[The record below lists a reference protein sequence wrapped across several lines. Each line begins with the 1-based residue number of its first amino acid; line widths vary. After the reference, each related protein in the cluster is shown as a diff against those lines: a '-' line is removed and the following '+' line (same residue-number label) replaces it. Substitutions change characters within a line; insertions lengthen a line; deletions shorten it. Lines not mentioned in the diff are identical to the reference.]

1 MTPPT
6 RVPYPG
12 GMRAGRSGWS
22 YPVAWDLA
30 GAASLTV
37 LSVGMAV
44 FSAGS
49 RAAGVVRHPGVLAV
63 VLIAGASLPLG
74 AHRRAPRSV
83 ALLSTAS
90 CVAALVLRYPTGLAP
105 VSAIL
110 ALFSMA
116 YLTSSRCALAA
127 GALLGI
133 ALLAALVAGPE
144 DLGAVGLA
152 SNLISIGFVLLA
164 GRLLRVRADQHALLA
179 DQHRQLQELGRAQAE
194 AAVATERMRIA
205 REIHDVVGHSLVAIT
220 LQARA
225 GLRRLQRAAE
235 ALREIE
241 ALASNALGETR
252 SAVSAIR
259 SGLAAE
265 LAPQPGVDDLVNL
278 AGSMRGPELDID
290 LEVDSSA
297 RSIDPQLQLALYR
310 IAQESLA
317 NTARHA
323 HAPPGA
329 LLHAR
334 VRLRAGPRTAALEV
348 SDDGAPPTGVTAE
361 GSGLTGMRERARHFG
376 GSIVAGPGPAGGWQ
390 VHARFPLPVTGLSD
404 PAAAG
409 TGAVPEST
417 EGLPAGPSGPA
428 GAGEQALAD
437 AARRQP

>member
-1 MTPPT
+1 MH
-6 RVPYPG
+6 
-12 GMRAGRSGWS
+12 AGRSGWS

-30 GAASLTV
+30 AAASLTA

-44 FSAGS
+44 LSAGS
-49 RAAGVVRHPGVLAV
+49 RAGGVVRHPGVLAV
-63 VLIAGASLPLG
+63 VLIVGATLPLG
-74 AHRRAPRSV
+74 AYRRAPRSV
-83 ALLSTAS
+83 ALLSTAFS
-90 CVAALVLRYPTGLAP
+90 VAALVLRYPPGLAP
-105 VSAIL
+105 VSAML

-116 YLTSSRCALAA
+116 YLTSSRWTLAA
-127 GALLGI
+127 GVPLGI
-133 ALLAALVAGPE
+133 VQLSALVAGPE
-144 DLGAVGLA
+144 DLGVVGFA

-225 GLRRLQRAAE
+225 GLRRLPRAPERAAE

-297 RSIDPQLQLALYR
+297 RGIDPQLQLALYR

-323 HAPPGA
+323 RAPQGA

-334 VRLRAGPRTAALEV
+334 VRLRTDPRTVALEV
-348 SDDGAPPTGVTAE
+348 SDDGAPPSGMTAE

-376 GSIVAGPGPAGGWQ
+376 GSIIAGPGPTGGWQ
-390 VHARFPLPVTGLSD
+390 VRARFPLPATGLSD

-409 TGAVPEST
+409 AVPGSA

-428 GAGEQALAD
+428 RAGGQALAD

>member
-1 MTPPT
+1 MH
-6 RVPYPG
+6 
-12 GMRAGRSGWS
+12 AGRSGWS

-37 LSVGMAV
+37 LSVVMAV
-44 FSAGS
+44 FAAGS
-49 RAAGVVRHPGVLAV
+49 RAGGVVRHPGVLAV
-63 VLIAGASLPLG
+63 VLIAGATLPLG
-74 AHRRAPRSV
+74 AHRRAPRTV

-105 VSAIL
+105 ESAIL

-127 GALLGI
+127 GAPLGI

-152 SNLISIGFVLLA
+152 SNLMSIGFVLLA
-164 GRLLRVRADQHALLA
+164 GRLLRVRTDQHALLA

-194 AAVATERMRIA
+194 AAVTTERMRIA

-225 GLRRLQRAAE
+225 GQRRLPRAPERASQ

-265 LAPQPGVDDLVNL
+265 LAPQPGVDDLGDL

-329 LLHAR
+329 LLRAR
-334 VRLRAGPRTAALEV
+334 VRLQAGPRTVALEV
-348 SDDGAPPTGVTAE
+348 SDDGAPPASVTAE
-361 GSGLTGMRERARHFG
+361 GSGLAGMRERARHFG
-376 GSIVAGPGPAGGWQ
+376 GSIIAGPGPAGGWQ
-390 VHARFPLPVTGLSD
+390 VRARFPLPVTGLSD

-409 TGAVPEST
+409 TGAVPASAEDP
-417 EGLPAGPSGPA
+417 PAGPSGPTR
-428 GAGEQALAD
+428 AGEQALAD

>member
-1 MTPPT
+1 MH
-6 RVPYPG
+6 
-12 GMRAGRSGWS
+12 AGRSGWS

-37 LSVGMAV
+37 VSVGLAV
-44 FSAGS
+44 FSAGEH
-49 RAAGVVRHPGVLAV
+49 AGGVVRHPGVLAV
-63 VLIAGASLPLG
+63 VLIAGATLPLG

-110 ALFSMA
+110 ALFLMA
-116 YLTSSRCALAA
+116 YLTSSRCTLAA
-127 GALLGI
+127 GVPLGI
-133 ALLAALVAGPE
+133 VLLTALVAGPG
-144 DLGAVGLA
+144 DLGVVGTA

-164 GRLLRVRADQHALLA
+164 GQLLRIRADQHALLA

-194 AAVATERMRIA
+194 AAVTTERMRIA

-225 GLRRLQRAAE
+225 GLRRLPRAPERASE

-259 SGLAAE
+259 SGPAAE
-265 LAPQPGVDDLVNL
+265 LAPQPGVGDLGDL
-278 AGSMRGPELDID
+278 AGSIRSPELDVD

-297 RSIDPQLQLALYR
+297 QSLDPQLQLALYR

-334 VRLRAGPRTAALEV
+334 VRLRAGPCFVALEV
-348 SDDGAPPTGVTAE
+348 SDDGAPPAGVTAE

-376 GSIVAGPGPAGGWQ
+376 GSVVAGPGPAGGWQ
-390 VHARFPLPVTGLSD
+390 VCARFPLTVTGL
-404 PAAAG
+404 
-409 TGAVPEST
+409 TG
-417 EGLPAGPSGPA
+417 GLLARPPGPR
-428 GAGEQALAD
+428 GAGEYARAD
-437 AARRQP
+437 VARRQS